1 MADRSTPQPEDL
13 PGREDRPASR
23 RTRLITHEDAP
34 VLAELVRVNRD
45 FLAPW
50 EPVRDDD
57 YFTVDGQRS
66 EIRSALAHHEQGAS
80 RPHVILDE
88 SGRVVGR
95 ITLNGIVRRAFQS
108 CSVGYWLSA
117 ADNGRGLATA
127 AVRDILCV
135 AFDELGLH
143 RVEAGTLLHNVA
155 SQRVLER
162 NGFVRFG
169 VAPDYLNIAGRWQ
182 DHVMYQAVRPTPA

>member
-1 MADRSTPQPEDL
+1 MDDRSTSLRANL
-13 PGREDRPASR
+13 PDREDRPVSR
-23 RTRLITHEDAP
+23 RTRLITLDDAP
-34 VLAELVRVNRD
+34 VLAELLRVNRD

-50 EPVRDDD
+50 EPVRADD
-57 YFTVDGQRS
+57 YFTVHGQSS
-66 EIRSALAHHEQGAS
+66 EIRAALDHHEQGAS
-80 RPHVILDE
+80 LPHVILDE
-88 SGRVVGR
+88 SGSVVGR

-108 CSVGYWLSA
+108 CSVGYWLGA
-117 ADNGRGLATA
+117 AHNGRGLATA
-127 AVRDILCV
+127 ALRDIMRV

-143 RVEAGTLLHNVA
+143 RVQAETLLHNGA

-182 DHVMYQAVRPTPA
+182 DHVMYQAVRPTSA